1 MGTPHIWIW
10 GNYHRWRG
18 YVTEVVS
25 VTYRNVG
32 RTQIRNKNR
41 YLSEVKGA
49 LFLIVFYIVCKK
61 KKGVPEKVEY
71 NVPPPP
77 SRFRRLWCHEFVI
90 FTVHINGLTLFS
102 VLLGSKQWQFVYHSD
117 RRNWISYLKRLAH
130 RYSVSLLPTLK
141 NWRISSFLVQSLQDH
156 FLGYHLMSTGEKSQP
171 ACLHMVISSDSVLF
185 DLGVLGNS
193 L

>member
-1 MGTPHIWIW
+1 MRH
-10 GNYHRWRG
+10 
-18 YVTEVVS
+18 
-25 VTYRNVG
+25 
-32 RTQIRNKNR
+32 
-41 YLSEVKGA
+41 LSEVKGT

-61 KKGVPEKVEY
+61 KRILGVPEKVEY

-77 SRFRRLWCHEFVI
+77 FPVPPPLMPWICYFYRSHKWVDAFLGFAGIE
-90 FTVHINGLTLFS
+90 TVT
-102 VLLGSKQWQFVYHSD
+102 VFVYHSD

-156 FLGYHLMSTGEKSQP
+156 FLGYHLMSTGEKSKP